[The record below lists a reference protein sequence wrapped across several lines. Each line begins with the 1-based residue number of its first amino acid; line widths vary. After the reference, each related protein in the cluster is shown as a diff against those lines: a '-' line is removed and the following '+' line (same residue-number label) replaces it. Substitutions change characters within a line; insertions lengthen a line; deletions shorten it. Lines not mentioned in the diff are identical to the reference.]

1 MIDTQSVA
9 AVFAHPD
16 DEVLAAGG
24 TLARLA
30 AANVPVHVLI
40 LATGLEARGKASS
53 DQFARLRAEAER
65 AVVTTLGC
73 RSIAFADFPD
83 NRMDSVARLDV
94 IKRVEAFVGD
104 TGADTVF
111 THHPGDINLDHGV
124 VARAV
129 MTATRPVPGSR
140 IRRVWAG
147 EVISSSEWGLPA
159 ERFVPNAWI
168 DISATL
174 SKKRDAL
181 ACYTGELR
189 EFPHPRS
196 LDALVHHARLRG
208 SECGAEAAEAFQILR
223 EVVR

>member
-1 MIDTQSVA
+1 MIDTKSVA

-30 AANVPVHVLI
+30 ASGVPVHVLI
-40 LATGLEARGKASS
+40 LATGLAARGEAAPEQYSK
-53 DQFARLRAEAER
+53 LRGEAER
-65 AVVTTLGC
+65 AVLSVLGC
-73 RSIAFADFPD
+73 RSIAFGDFPD

-94 IKRVEAFVGD
+94 IKRVEAFVEE
-104 TGADTVF
+104 TEADSVF
-111 THHPGDINLDHGV
+111 THHPGDINLDRGV

-147 EVISSSEWGLPA
+147 EVISSSEWGVPA

-174 SKKRDAL
+174 AKKRDAL
-181 ACYTGELR
+181 ACYEGELR

-196 LDALVHHARLRG
+196 LEALEHHARLRG
-208 SECGAEAAEAFQILR
+208 SECGVAAAEAFQILR